1 MGSSTFSCCSSYYGE
16 NYWWLKVSLSIV
28 CRLGVFYSTIFN
40 ELLLFGWGKFEC
52 STKKD
57 GKKWFSPSYSLKFD
71 GGGIFEAN
79 WESGSWNIG
88 ISSLLILST
97 LGLPDLVTL
106 LFDFTDFSLY
116 FLLLTDISLSSTL
129 PRFLLLLKNLEL
141 ISWWYVVILH
151 FESALLILK

>member
-16 NYWWLKVSLSIV
+16 NYWWLKVSFNMLCSM
-28 CRLGVFYSTIFN
+28 GVFYSTIFN
-40 ELLLFGWGKFEC
+40 ELLLFFWGKFEC
-52 STKKD
+52 SAKKD
-57 GKKWFSPSYSLKFD
+57 GKKWLSPSYSLTFD
-71 GGGIFEAN
+71 TGDIFETN
-79 WESGSWNIG
+79 LESGSWNIG

-129 PRFLLLLKNLEL
+129 ARFLLLLINLEL
-141 ISWWYVVILH
+141 MSWSYVDILQL
-151 FESALLILK
+151 ESAVLILK